1 MSDEERL
8 DNDEELLERR
18 LRRFRALEPPSSIWD
33 LAARRMQK
41 QPRGA
46 WRYLAAATAVL
57 LIALVGAWVIVT
69 HEADVKKQAPRAVA
83 ASGAVEA
90 GAAAHAAPHLRA
102 PIGDL
107 LTGRDP
113 VLDKAVGVLRQ
124 RK

>member
-8 DNDEELLERR
+8 DMDEELLERR

-83 ASGAVEA
+83 ASGAEGRRGSLA
-90 GAAAHAAPHLRA
+90 RAYLRA